1 MKTKKMILNDFLI
14 WLKDYNLLMIYFEI
28 INNIPS
34 SYIII
39 RNLDANNP
47 DTLFDIIPKNLKQE
61 LALTE
66 LPEIDWDYIKEL
78 YTHWLLNI

>member
-1 MKTKKMILNDFLI
+1 
-14 WLKDYNLLMIYFEI
+14 MIYFEI

-47 DTLFDIIPKNLKQE
+47 DTLFDIIPKNLK
-61 LALTE
+61 
-66 LPEIDWDYIKEL
+66 
-78 YTHWLLNI
+78 